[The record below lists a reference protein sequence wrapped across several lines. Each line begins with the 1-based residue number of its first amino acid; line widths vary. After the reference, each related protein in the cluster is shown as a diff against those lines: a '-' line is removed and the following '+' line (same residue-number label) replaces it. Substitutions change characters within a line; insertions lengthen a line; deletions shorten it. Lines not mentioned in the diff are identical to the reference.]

1 MYDIHKEQ
9 THYIFENLFR
19 LMSKY
24 VNPFSFY
31 NKNCYK
37 NNILQAIS
45 DSYCGKL
52 VNKDHYYKSTMK
64 SIFYSIQTK
73 ITVVTLK

>member
-1 MYDIHKEQ
+1 MKILQYIYDIHKEK
-9 THYIFENLFR
+9 TDYIFENVLR

-37 NNILQAIS
+37 NNIFQAIS
-45 DSYCGKL
+45 DNYCGKL

-64 SIFYSIQTK
+64 NHY
-73 ITVVTLK
+73 